1 MSLPSTPHQPHQ
13 PHHRPVNPP
22 VAAHARV
29 LAQLHQHL
37 LPFGWGP
44 NGLNPSAHAFSPLP
58 AVSAVS
64 ALSADS
70 AHSALSALCAVST
83 PSLDPE
89 PTHQARLALL
99 SKDDQSILEHWQA
112 DFEHHFASLSPAQAL
127 ASELLHHAHQEP
139 ASFWGQMLESCRLAA
154 LALFF
159 EDDEAQLIAAAW
171 IRSSSRRGRLLAA
184 SWPQAW
190 EDFSTALP
198 PTPNHALP
206 ALGLYPVLPDAQW
219 VQRMVDVGVPTVQ
232 LRFKSEDPKAI
243 GREVRAAVRAVQ
255 SSQTR
260 LFINDHWEQAM
271 GEGAYG
277 LHLGQEDF
285 EVAPMETIR
294 QSKCVLGLST
304 HGYVEMLK
312 AAQHAPGYLALGA
325 VFPTTLKQMK
335 TNPQGL
341 GRLRAYASLMKS
353 FSLVGIGGIDE
364 SQFKAVQACGVGS
377 IAVVRAIV
385 AHTEPELQAQHLMSY
400 F

>member
-1 MSLPSTPHQPHQ
+1 MTHPPTSHQSHQPH
-13 PHHRPVNPP
+13 RPQVSPP

-29 LAQLHQHL
+29 LAQLHHHL
-37 LPFGWGP
+37 LPFGWSP
-44 NGLNPSAHAFSPLP
+44 NGFNPSANAFSPVSP
-58 AVSAVS
+58 VSPVSAVS
-64 ALSADS
+64 TS
-70 AHSALSALCAVST
+70 
-83 PSLDPE
+83 SLDCE
-89 PTHQARLALL
+89 PTTKAWSSVL
-99 SKDDQSILEHWQA
+99 SRPDQSIIEHWQEA
-112 DFEHHFASLSPAQAL
+112 FEHHFASLSPAQSL
-127 ASELLHHAHQEP
+127 ASELLHHAHEEP
-139 ASFWGQMLESCRLAA
+139 GSFWGQMLESCRLAA

-171 IRSSSRRGRLLAA
+171 IRSSSRRGHFQA
-184 SWPQAW
+184 SAWPDAW
-190 EDFSTALP
+190 EDFSTAKR
-198 PTPNHALP
+198 PTPDHALP

-232 LRFKSEDPKAI
+232 LRFKSEDPQAI
-243 GREVRAAVRAVQ
+243 VREVRAAVRAVQ
-255 SSQTR
+255 SCQTR
-260 LFINDHWEQAM
+260 LFINDHWEIAM

-285 EVAPMETIR
+285 GVAPMEKIR
-294 QSKCVLGLST
+294 QSACVLGLST

-335 TNPQGL
+335 TKPQGL
-341 GRLRAYASLMKS
+341 GRLRAYASVMKS

-364 SQFKAVQACGVGS
+364 SQFKAVRACGVGS

-385 AHTEPELQAQHLMSY
+385 AHTEPEIQAQRLMSY